1 MRLSYATKR
10 KLLGFT
16 FLIPYLLGF
25 LMFFAVPLGQTIF
38 YSFQKIDVPDGGGMS
53 FTFLGLQNYVNLFT
67 TELSTDFLFCLFMF
81 LFVLFLLKV
90 WRDVITF

>member
-1 MRLSYATKR
+1 MNLSYDTKR

-38 YSFQKIDVPDGGGMS
+38 YSFQKVS
-53 FTFLGLQNYVNLFT
+53 
-67 TELSTDFLFCLFMF
+67 
-81 LFVLFLLKV
+81 
-90 WRDVITF
+90 